1 MRKIG
6 VLKHN
11 CFFLKQTLSLVK
23 KEVESKSARKLAFF
37 QMKKVLLNIEK
48 KNFPQNILCYVK
60 QAYIST
66 VKGGKLAI
74 YNHSFILGRLVV
86 AASQHHKIDE
96 YVCKKK
102 RGQDNCLPL

>member
-1 MRKIG
+1 M
-6 VLKHN
+6 
-11 CFFLKQTLSLVK
+11 K

-37 QMKKVLLNIEK
+37 QGDFNIEK
-48 KNFPQNILCYVK
+48 KNIPQNILCYVK

-74 YNHSFILGRLVV
+74 YNHSFILGRLVI

-96 YVCKKK
+96 YVCKKNEVK
-102 RGQDNCLPL
+102 IIVCPYNK